1 MPDKDI
7 TKDVLRMFSYGLFVA
22 ASVGAEGPSA
32 ATVSWVTQAS
42 FEPRLIA
49 VAMRKGTAIHRAVES
64 SRRFSLHIVS
74 AEQRDFAK
82 AFFKAQPSTADEQES
97 TLYIIGG
104 QRYVLSEAGVP
115 VFADALAWL
124 ECEVVETANA
134 GGDHALFISR
144 ILVSGLRAPGAA
156 LALRDTPWHYGG

>member
-49 VAMRKGTAIHRAVES
+49 VAMRKGTAIHKAVES
-64 SRRFSLHIVS
+64 SHRFALHVVS
-74 AEQRDFAK
+74 AEERDFAK
-82 AFFKAQPSTADEQES
+82 AFFKAQPSTTDE
-97 TLYIIGG
+97 IGG
-104 QRYVLSEAGVP
+104 QR
-115 VFADALAWL
+115 
-124 ECEVVETANA
+124 
-134 GGDHALFISR
+134 
-144 ILVSGLRAPGAA
+144 
-156 LALRDTPWHYGG
+156 